1 MAASVDSW
9 QNLYETCQRLEH
21 EVTSALSSSRG
32 SSYHAQS
39 EWREKVQ
46 ESLGRFTLAAL
57 SLRQKIDHGSQ
68 NLTAG
73 EKRRREVIVTGLEG
87 REKQLRLVY
96 QQQQGAKAKRMDEER
111 QRKRLLDS
119 NIIDIGNDD
128 SWTNRED
135 EPLLPGNAQGSSQDA
150 VKSYHA
156 EKDQILAEQDKG
168 LDALHEV
175 IIRQKRLAGN
185 IQAEASAHNDLI
197 DDIDQGL
204 ERTTQRLVD
213 TTENVRIVGRG
224 GKVWKLWLC
233 IIVLLIG
240 IIIIIAIPGRK

>member
-1 MAASVDSW
+1 M
-9 QNLYETCQRLEH
+9 
-21 EVTSALSSSRG
+21 
-32 SSYHAQS
+32 
-39 EWREKVQ
+39 
-46 ESLGRFTLAAL
+46 
-57 SLRQKIDHGSQ
+57 
-68 NLTAG
+68 
-73 EKRRREVIVTGLEG
+73 
-87 REKQLRLVY
+87 
-96 QQQQGAKAKRMDEER
+96 
-111 QRKRLLDS
+111 
-119 NIIDIGNDD
+119 
-128 SWTNRED
+128 
-135 EPLLPGNAQGSSQDA
+135 
-150 VKSYHA
+150 
-156 EKDQILAEQDKG
+156 
-168 LDALHEV
+168 